1 MSCRSCPR
9 ENASALE
16 WTAFPD
22 PFVDGKAVVVYD
34 SLADTVSMP
43 LWYWKQIVSYA
54 SDTEMNIE
62 ILNGN

>member
-1 MSCRSCPR
+1 MSCMSCPR
-9 ENASALE
+9 EKSALE

-22 PFVDGKAVVVYD
+22 PFAGGKPVVVYD
-34 SLADTVSMP
+34 SQTETVSMP

-62 ILNGN
+62 IIDGN